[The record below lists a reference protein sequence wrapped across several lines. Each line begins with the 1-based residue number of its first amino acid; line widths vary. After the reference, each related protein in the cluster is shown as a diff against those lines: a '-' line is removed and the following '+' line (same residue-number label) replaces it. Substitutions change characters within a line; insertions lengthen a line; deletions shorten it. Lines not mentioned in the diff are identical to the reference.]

1 MDGLMDCIC
10 NGIDKGNKVQPV
22 LLYMSAAFDT
32 ISHSILLD
40 RLEEIGITD
49 TLYYWNHILQIE
61 HIEYW

>member
-1 MDGLMDCIC
+1 MDCIC

-49 TLYYWNHILQIE
+49 TLYY
-61 HIEYW
+61 

>member
-1 MDGLMDCIC
+1 MDCIC

-22 LLYMSAAFDT
+22 LLDMSAAFDT

-49 TLYYWNHILQIE
+49 TLYY
-61 HIEYW
+61 